1 MIKSIRGS
9 DIDASIYYLAR
20 LVDGGEPAEFIARR
34 LTILASEDI
43 GNANPPALNLA
54 SSTLNIVKHIGYPEA
69 RISLSQLVIYLA
81 SSPKSNAAY
90 MAINDALKAIKEGE
104 IHPIPSHIKTH
115 AKDYL
120 YPHDFNGW
128 VSQTYLTKPLS
139 FYHSQHIGFE
149 KTLWQWHEKITDQ

>member
-1 MIKSIRGS
+1 
-9 DIDASIYYLAR
+9 IYYLAR
-20 LVDGGEPAEFIARR
+20 LIDGGEPAEFIARR

-81 SSPKSNAAY
+81 SSPKSNSAY
-90 MAINDALKAIKEGE
+90 LAINKALSAIKEGH

-115 AKDYL
+115 AKNYL
-120 YPHDFNGW
+120 YPHDTNGW
-128 VSQTYLTKPLS
+128 VKQSYLSVPAHFYETK
-139 FYHSQHIGFE
+139 QIGFE
-149 KTLWQWHEKITDQ
+149 KQLYTWHEKITQK